1 MYDTHPLISSTTETE
16 LADKIRE
23 HFPKADYRSIAEY
36 LEALRGYETA
46 RTPATF
52 DRLVTA
58 AHILATPTI
67 DLDHL

>member
-1 MYDTHPLISSTTETE
+1 MYDTHHSIFSTTDTE

-23 HFPKADYRSIAEY
+23 HFPKVDSRSIAEY
-36 LEALRGYETA
+36 LEALHGYETA

-58 AHILATPTI
+58 AHLLTTPTI

>member
-1 MYDTHPLISSTTETE
+1 MYDTDHVLSPTTGTE

-23 HFPKADYRSIAEY
+23 HFPKADSRSIAEY
-36 LEALRGYETA
+36 LEALRGYENA

-52 DRLVTA
+52 DRLITA
-58 AHILATPTI
+58 AHLLATPTI